1 MSSKASI
8 IVSRFKS
15 WDSSYCTRCY
25 VRIRRPHSGNRTKP
39 SKNHHSYRFQIKIS
53 ISYNQGALHRGKPV
67 FLNAKIHEGILFQFQ
82 HLAFTYISLF
92 SFDISWF
99 FRTNLSI
106 IWKNIDD
113 SFYFCFCR
121 FYANKI
127 IMLYHVLPTPYFFH
141 HLINQNLCILL
152 STINE
157 GTCAMTYRPLPQGRY
172 RPSYS
177 RR

>member
-39 SKNHHSYRFQIKIS
+39 SKNHHSCRFQIKIS

-92 SFDISWF
+92 V
-99 FRTNLSI
+99 FRYLLSV
-106 IWKNIDD
+106 
-113 SFYFCFCR
+113 FCFR
-121 FYANKI
+121 FFAFGIYIPLFGHISCQFQCNIKMARI
-127 IMLYHVLPTPYFFH
+127 VLCTFRFSFFSS
-141 HLINQNLCILL
+141 CIPFR
-152 STINE
+152 SIQQITACKKSI
-157 GTCAMTYRPLPQGRY
+157 QIQ
-172 RPSYS
+172 PSEITHCL
-177 RR
+177 